1 LEDIVTTAFELID
14 GEKYCIV
21 WSTFL
26 YIPRF
31 VAYSR
36 HCYFS
41 LVPLTEIYDYAANDT
56 DYISLS
62 SAEMNDT
69 IDWIFSF
76 FDEPG
81 KNTHE

>member
-1 LEDIVTTAFELID
+1 
-14 GEKYCIV
+14 
-21 WSTFL
+21 
-26 YIPRF
+26 
-31 VAYSR
+31 
-36 HCYFS
+36 
-41 LVPLTEIYDYAANDT
+41 LTEIYDYAANDT

>member
-1 LEDIVTTAFELID
+1 MDDFFTMAVELFD
-14 GEKYCIV
+14 GEKYYIF
-21 WSTFL
+21 WFPFL
-26 YIPRF
+26 YILRLLL
-31 VAYSR
+31 YSR

-41 LVPLTEIYDYAANDT
+41 LVPLTEMDDYSANDT
-56 DYISLS
+56 EEITLS
-62 SAEMNDT
+62 SAELNDT